1 MRFFPTRGLPV
12 TVVIVISLGGL
23 AMLAVGLVSLAS
35 FKIAERNTIELT
47 RDKAG
52 MILDAIQGRI
62 QSHLEPV
69 RTLVEKLAET
79 IAESRIY
86 IGQQSDLETALLAS
100 VMATPQI
107 SVIAFVDQDMRA
119 FRVLPNRPGKP
130 AESRDWAGDPT
141 LGEAMVQARSA
152 KEPFWGELYFVE
164 RTGQAYLNLFMPVH
178 QGLRFRG
185 MLVVGISIQE
195 FSEFLSEFTP

>member
-1 MRFFPTRGLPV
+1 MRFFPARGLPV

-69 RTLVEKLAET
+69 RTLVEGLAET
-79 IAESRIY
+79 IAASRID
-86 IGQQSDLETALLAS
+86 IGQQSDLETALLAA

-107 SVIAFVDQDMRA
+107 CDVGGETW
-119 FRVLPNRPGKP
+119 RVK
-130 AESRDWAGDPT
+130 
-141 LGEAMVQARSA
+141 EATADEDVL
-152 KEPFWGELYFVE
+152 EGWGSVE
-164 RTGQAYLNLFMPVH
+164 RRGPLWEATCAGVYLQAGADILVMAHPEAVKLTRETIERLF
-178 QGLRFRG
+178 
-185 MLVVGISIQE
+185 
-195 FSEFLSEFTP
+195 